1 MPPFPE
7 RESSL
12 LAKLKKKKG
21 AVDKD
26 EKELEPPAP
35 AAQPATPA
43 PQPVS
48 HTIIFSAQGKNW
60 KMFWVFVLC
69 NLLKNELIS
78 RNCCE

>member
-60 KMFWVFVLC
+60 KCFEFLC
-69 NLLKNELIS
+69 YVIF
-78 RNCCE
+78 

>member
-35 AAQPATPA
+35 AAQPATQA

-48 HTIIFSAQGKNW
+48 HAII
-60 KMFWVFVLC
+60 VFRTKQKLRSVL
-69 NLLKNELIS
+69 KFYGM
-78 RNCCE
+78 

>member
-26 EKELEPPAP
+26 EKELEPAAP
-35 AAQPATPA
+35 VAQPATQA

-48 HTIIFSAQGKNW
+48 HTIVVFSAMQN
-60 KMFWVFVLC
+60 
-69 NLLKNELIS
+69 LKNVLKF
-78 RNCCE
+78 CGM